1 MDFFEA
7 KIRKYKIV
15 LRFAIVTMIVLFIF
29 YVLLT
34 MFYILEMLDLDTL
47 LILIFVFLSVV
58 LADLIVLILSSP
70 KPRYINVDGESIV
83 IGAIF
88 IYLNGV
94 RIDYMNRRKQH
105 SEIELSNG
113 VIVTILPKKIL
124 FSDGRPSM
132 GIREAE
138 EKSLIKK

>member
-7 KIRKYKIV
+7 KIRKYKNV
-15 LRFAIVTMIVLFIF
+15 RRFAIAIMIVLFIC
-29 YVLLT
+29 YALLT
-34 MFYILEMLDLDTL
+34 MFYILEMLDFDTL
-47 LILIFVFLSVV
+47 SILIFVFLFVF
-58 LADLIVLILSSP
+58 LANFIVLILSSQ

-83 IGAIF
+83 IGATF
-88 IYLNGV
+88 IYLNGIRV
-94 RIDYMNRRKQH
+94 DYMNRGKQH

-113 VIVTILPKKIL
+113 VIVTILPEKIL
-124 FSDGRPSM
+124 FSDGRRSM